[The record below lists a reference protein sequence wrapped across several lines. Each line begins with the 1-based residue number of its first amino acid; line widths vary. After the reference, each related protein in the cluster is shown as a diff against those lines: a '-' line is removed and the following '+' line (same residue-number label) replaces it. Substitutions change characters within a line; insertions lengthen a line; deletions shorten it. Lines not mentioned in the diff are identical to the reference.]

1 MAQLRANKEKDV
13 DLIKVELS
21 AIVALCLDL
30 SAHITVTI
38 SLDGIQDCGSVFVNI
53 VKLLTDLLNS
63 ITGACDT
70 STDYFCLS
78 DHPQISLFAD
88 GFAGAIAAL
97 IDLVLS
103 LLAHITLVS
112 GCLLT
117 NIEGLLGGVLALLAG
132 VLRSLQLDITGCI
145 SLFTSAC
152 GPYHH

>member
-1 MAQLRANKEKDV
+1 MLLGKLFTRLAFAATAIAPVACTPIAEPDV
-13 DLIKVELS
+13 TTLETTTSTTTEAIS
-21 AIVALCLDL
+21 AEA
-30 SAHITVTI
+30 
-38 SLDGIQDCGSVFVNI
+38 LDGIQDCGSVFVNI

-70 STDYFCLS
+70 S
-78 DHPQISLFAD
+78 
-88 GFAGAIAAL
+88 AIAAL

-103 LLAHITLVS
+103 LLAHITLIS

-117 NIEGLLGGVLALLAG
+117 NIEGLFGGVLALLAG